1 MTNSHIISCIAEVNQ
16 LIGYYEK
23 LQDSM
28 KTDLK
33 LMKENFEGI
42 YGSVAGKHFYKAAH
56 NLKKSLKQLQ
66 KAINGLYAELEELE
80 KY

>member
-1 MTNSHIISCIAEVNQ
+1 MTHSQKTARIAEVNQ

-33 LMKENFEGI
+33 LMKANFEGI
-42 YGSVAGKHFYKAAH
+42 YGSLAGKHFYKAAN
-56 NLKKSLKQLQ
+56 NLEKSLKQLQ
-66 KAINGLYAELEELE
+66 KAIDELYVELGDD
-80 KY
+80 YY